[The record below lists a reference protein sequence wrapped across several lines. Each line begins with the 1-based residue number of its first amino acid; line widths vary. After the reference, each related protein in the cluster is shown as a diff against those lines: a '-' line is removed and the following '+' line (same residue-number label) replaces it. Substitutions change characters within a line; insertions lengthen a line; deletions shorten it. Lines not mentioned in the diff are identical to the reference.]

1 MTFGVNLSDL
11 RKKVG
16 MSQDEVSQALGLTRP
31 AYKQIEMDE
40 REPSIA
46 EIRAISELF
55 GVRIDS
61 MSSDISDQVPV
72 DKDATHELDKI
83 KYQNLILYLAQKVGA
98 KPNVGETVFYKLIYF
113 IETLSKERYGNG
125 ITNESFY
132 KMQYGPVPTSFQPVT
147 EEMINRNELDKV
159 TGRYFTYMQ
168 TKYLPRVQFSGLSQK
183 DLTVINEIIVALGDK
198 TATELSDLSHMDKPW
213 IDAQIGD
220 TLDLDRIKDTD
231 TSWSKLM
238 GRSTVGASY

>member
-1 MTFGVNLSDL
+1 MTFGANLSDL

-31 AYKQIEMDE
+31 AYKQIETDE

-46 EIRAISELF
+46 ERRAISELF

-61 MSSDISDQVPV
+61 LRSDISDQVREG
-72 DKDATHELDKI
+72 KLATDELDKI
-83 KYQNLILYLAQKVGA
+83 KYQNLILYLAQKIGA
-98 KPNVGETVFYKLIYF
+98 RPNVGETVFYKLIYF
-113 IETLSKERYGNG
+113 IETLSRSQNGKG

-132 KMQYGPVPTSFQPVT
+132 KMQYGPVPISFQSVT

-168 TKYLPRVQFSGLSQK
+168 TKYLPRMQFSGLSQD
-183 DLTVINEIIVALGDK
+183 DLNIIHEVINTLGDK

-213 IDAQIGD
+213 IDAEIGD
-220 TLDLDRIKDTD
+220 TLELDRIKNTD
-231 TSWSKLM
+231 SSWAKLM
-238 GRSTVGASY
+238 GRDVTAVA